1 MECRGSFPLLHL
13 LPGVQGQQRRL
24 VVRVRSAANTGN
36 LPLVCDTISAV
47 SVGSLAARDK
57 LQTPLDSYQEDDLT
71 R

>member
-1 MECRGSFPLLHL
+1 M
-13 LPGVQGQQRRL
+13 
-24 VVRVRSAANTGN
+24 RSAANTGN

-71 R
+71 RECKNKKKSYFGGFQDKRTLG